1 MDFIPTQRGY
11 EARLLGSPK
20 SHLAQLE
27 REATT
32 HTVYTSAAG
41 QRLLMVDHGVSRA
54 AMAQCG
60 ASITAVLHMSRRGH
74 ICPTRHKHMHQRWAE
89 NRAVPTTTG
98 EWRGNYG

>member
-27 REATT
+27 HEATT

-41 QRLLMVDHGVSRA
+41 QRLLVVDHGVSRA

-60 ASITAVLHMSRRGH
+60 ASITTVLHMSRRGH

-89 NRAVPTTTG
+89 NRAVLTTTG
-98 EWRGNYG
+98 EWRCNYG